1 MYDRYEY
8 EGGFSMESAPKEIKE
23 LFADMEAHNKEW
35 PSLAR
40 KVVNLKTWASGL
52 PDGFTTDEYYRIIIY
67 ERVTDLFYLYQFHY
81 YWEFDL
87 TKLHKE
93 FITLSRDEVMTFVGE
108 ALAMKDKKQEVA

>member
-1 MYDRYEY
+1 MNERYEY
-8 EGGFSMESAPKEIKE
+8 EGSFSKESAPKEIKE
-23 LFADMEAHNKEW
+23 LFADMEAHNKEY

-87 TKLHKE
+87 TKLHKT
-93 FITLSRDEVMTFVGE
+93 FIILSRDEVMMFVGE
-108 ALAMKDKKQEVA
+108 ALAMKDNKQEVA